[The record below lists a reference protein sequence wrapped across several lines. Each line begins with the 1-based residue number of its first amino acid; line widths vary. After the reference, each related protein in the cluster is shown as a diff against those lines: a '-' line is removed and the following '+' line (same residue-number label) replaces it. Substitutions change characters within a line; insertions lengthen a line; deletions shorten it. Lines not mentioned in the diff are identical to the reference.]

1 MSTNINLNDT
11 DKVNIKISYL
21 NILQNIINRM
31 ATFSLAMKT
40 ASVTTLTALLAY
52 SASDTVSD
60 NFKLWMFFIPW
71 LFFAGYHAFFLRLEK
86 IFRSLYNN
94 SANQSDISFAD
105 FSIDKNKLR
114 SISSPLHRTIFS
126 LPFLLFHL
134 ILIAIVSI
142 SFLKIQGILCF

>member
-94 SANQSDISFAD
+94 SANQSDISFSD

-114 SISSPLHRTIFS
+114 SIYSPLHRTIFS